1 MSIDMGL
8 GNGYLICH
16 VHRDTGEGHDY
27 CVVKGKRLD
36 SKDGK
41 SLKEKCDKHGAKL
54 SRLYGT
60 FRTSE
65 MIESD
70 ETETRETMSQ
80 TYAIEHRK
88 PEHHKD

>member
-8 GNGYLICH
+8 GNGYLIYH
-16 VHRDTGEGHDY
+16 VRRDTGEGHDY

-36 SKDGK
+36 RTDGK

-60 FRTSE
+60 TRTSDL
-65 MIESD
+65 IAAD
-70 ETETRETMSQ
+70 EAEAHETMEE
-80 TYAIEHRK
+80 TYDV
-88 PEHHKD
+88 EHHEP